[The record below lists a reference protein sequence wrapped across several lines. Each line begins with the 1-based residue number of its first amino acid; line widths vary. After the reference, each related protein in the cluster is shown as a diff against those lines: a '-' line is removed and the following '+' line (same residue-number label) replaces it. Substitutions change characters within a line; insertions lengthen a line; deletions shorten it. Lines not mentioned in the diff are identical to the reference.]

1 MTIEELTANI
11 RPYERKKM
19 QFILIGK
26 LDNISISC
34 IISEK
39 KLKNLNR
46 TLGFLFFKNLNNLN
60 SDFLGFLKKPRF
72 LKTCQTA
79 LLPCRFEI

>member
-60 SDFLGFLKKPRF
+60 SDFLGFLKNLGF
-72 LKTCQTA
+72 
-79 LLPCRFEI
+79 

>member
-60 SDFLGFLKKPRF
+60 SDFLGF
-72 LKTCQTA
+72 
-79 LLPCRFEI
+79 